1 MKGVTELAKADK
13 RRADGPGARTV
24 TESTTMLLIAAG
36 RLAQRRF
43 EAALAEQN
51 LTLRHIGAIGH
62 LARNPELSYSDLARR
77 ARVTPHRACTR
88 PSANW
93 STSARWSPRRAA
105 APPIRGSPSAV
116 TSCWPSPPTLPPHVT
131 RPSVSRRASS
141 PSFAKNSKKVALQS
155 FADESLS

>member
-1 MKGVTELAKADK
+1 
-13 RRADGPGARTV
+13 
-24 TESTTMLLIAAG
+24 MLLIAAG

-77 ARVTPHRACTR
+77 ARVTPQSMHATIGQLVDLGAVVTETR
-88 PSANW
+88 
-93 STSARWSPRRAA
+93 
-105 APPIRGSPSAV
+105 G
-116 TSCWPSPPTLPPHVT
+116 
-131 RPSVSRRASS
+131 RASY
-141 PSFAKNSKKVALQS
+141 PRLTERGHELLAFAADASSACDETLGIEESVVAELREELKKVALQS